1 VVLLQSNRSPFLS
14 LQCHFVLVGGSGTG
28 MGRDRE
34 GEVRVWG
41 TGVRLGSSQVANLIL
56 ICWFAHLADEFNLK
70 SSVIIYR

>member
-1 VVLLQSNRSPFLS
+1 
-14 LQCHFVLVGGSGTG
+14 

-41 TGVRLGSSQVANLIL
+41 TGVRLGSSQAANLIL